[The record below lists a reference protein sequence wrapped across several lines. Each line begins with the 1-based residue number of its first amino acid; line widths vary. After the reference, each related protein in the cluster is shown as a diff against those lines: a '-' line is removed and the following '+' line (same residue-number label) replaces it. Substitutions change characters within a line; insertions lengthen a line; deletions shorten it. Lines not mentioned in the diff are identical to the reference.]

1 MREGPHRPERL
12 GLDPRI
18 VWGVSA
24 GSCIA
29 GEQWYDKRY
38 HIEGHAHYV
47 GPWRGWICLPDTDR
61 IVTPPGRPTLLVLHE
76 VAHLMAGNKGHGA
89 DWREALIGLGGKAE
103 ANRYLRRS
111 DGVGA
116 A

>member
-1 MREGPHRPERL
+1 
-12 GLDPRI
+12 
-18 VWGVSA
+18 
-24 GSCIA
+24 
-29 GEQWYDKRY
+29 
-38 HIEGHAHYV
+38 
-47 GPWRGWICLPDTDR
+47 
-61 IVTPPGRPTLLVLHE
+61 
-76 VAHLMAGNKGHGA
+76 MAGNKGHGA